1 MPPLQPGR
9 LALGLVR
16 GIELLGDRAIRGV
29 NRGVGTWAPHLVVLA
44 RRLDATVDRQLGKV
58 LEEGRRVGRDLAE
71 RLPSTPSQ
79 IEPPHKITEVE
90 DLTIAWPA
98 ASESEPPHRL
108 PVLELFGLAE
118 PEVHYPPSAVSVHT
132 APARHISPHQNG
144 IAVRPRPSELWEHL
158 PRLADLTEEDEDEVD
173 TGRLIQRL
181 WDAGTSEDEAP
192 IGVWEPEHFSPTAIS
207 RRSFRWSVLLVA
219 VLFAVGA
226 VALLLA
232 ATGIPQN
239 RADEVASRYR
249 QSSGRLEDVLPDARQ
264 AAALVADP
272 GSDLTALAEAA
283 VPLARLKTRSLE
295 LSTLASQPL
304 PNPPPLASSQ
314 PTETLVPARD
324 RLQQAAEAAR
334 VTQEVLG
341 NVLDHR
347 LLVARTFQLPRL
359 PLSASPEQI
368 GDLGVEL
375 AVTLAD
381 TLDVIAQLPEEP
393 VLAGHRQ
400 ALEALAERLESWQPS
415 YLDALRRG
423 DAEEAA
429 RLVEE
434 MQQAA
439 ASVRADLSEPLSS
452 MEQWAQ
458 TQLDQIEGL
467 LGEADAILRSEEAAP

>member
-1 MPPLQPGR
+1 MLE
-9 LALGLVR
+9 LVH

-29 NRGVGTWAPHLVVLA
+29 NRRMGTWAPHLVSLA
-44 RRLDATVDRQLGKV
+44 GRFDATVDRQVRKV
-58 LEEGRRVGRDLAE
+58 LEEGRRVGRDSAD
-71 RLPSTPSQ
+71 RLPSPPSQ
-79 IEPPHKITEVE
+79 SQPPEEIAES
-90 DLTIAWPA
+90 DDSTIAWPA
-98 ASESEPPHRL
+98 PSESPPLERL

-118 PEVHYPPSAVSVHT
+118 PEVHYPPSAVSVRT
-132 APARHISPHQNG
+132 APPRHISPPQNG
-144 IAVRPRPSELWEHL
+144 IAIRPRPSELWEHL
-158 PRLADLTEEDEDEVD
+158 PRLADLTQEDEDEVD

-181 WDAGTSEDEAP
+181 WDAGTSEDEATA
-192 IGVWEPEHFSPTAIS
+192 GGWVPERFSPTAMS
-207 RRSFRWSVLLVA
+207 RRSFRWSVLVPA

-239 RADEVASRYR
+239 RAAEVASRYR
-249 QSSGRLEDVLPDARQ
+249 QSSGRLEDILPDARQ
-264 AAALVADP
+264 AVTLVADP

-283 VPLARLKTRSLE
+283 VPLARLRTRSLE

-304 PNPPPLASSQ
+304 PNPPPLASRR
-314 PTETLVPARD
+314 PIETLVPARD

-334 VTQEVLG
+334 VTQGLLG

-347 LLVARTFQLPRL
+347 LLVARTFQLPPL
-359 PLSASPEQI
+359 PLSASSEQI

-400 ALEALAERLESWQPS
+400 ALGDLAERLESWQAS
-415 YLDALRRG
+415 YLDALRRE
-423 DAEEAA
+423 DAEEAT

-439 ASVRADLSEPLSS
+439 ASVRADLAEPLSS
-452 MEQWAQ
+452 VEQWAQ
-458 TQLDQIEGL
+458 QQFDQIEGL
-467 LGEADAILRSEEAAP
+467 LGEAEAILRSGETPP